1 MSGIDL
7 IVKSDL
13 FIYNYCSPDLSKKHI
28 RVTLWISARII
39 GQTVN
44 AFWNSYGSGNLFD
57 KTFDDADVANTVK
70 NLNFFFCLAWM
81 IFSTTGA
88 GVFWSVP
95 HVWRCDSILTEENWK
110 MLYNLQRACMVTAT
124 KRENGKEKM
133 IEMEK
138 ENA

>member
-1 MSGIDL
+1 M
-7 IVKSDL
+7 
-13 FIYNYCSPDLSKKHI
+13 
-28 RVTLWISARII
+28 TLWISARII

-70 NLNFFFCLAWM
+70 NLNFFFCLGWM

-88 GVFWSVP
+88 GVFWSAP
-95 HVWRCDSILTEENWK
+95 QVWRCDSILTEENWK
-110 MLYNLQRACMVTAT
+110 MLHNLQRACSMLTAT
-124 KRENGKEKM
+124 KRKNGKEKM